1 MKDTDPKHRNPRAE
15 LVRDAAIFQ
24 VKLLAD
30 GLRDALLIP
39 LSVIAA
45 MIGLLRGGEDCD
57 REFRRVFKLGRRS
70 ERWIN
75 LFGHQQP
82 LGRPGPAG
90 SMDSILHQVES
101 TVVEQY
107 RRGRKAGSAETSA
120 QPPGSSDP
128 AKDRGQPP
136 PNRG

>member
-1 MKDTDPKHRNPRAE
+1 MNDMETRQRSPRAE

-24 VKLLAD
+24 IKLLAD

-39 LSVIAA
+39 LSLVAA
-45 MIGLLRGGEDCD
+45 LVGLLRGGEDCG
-57 REFRRVFKLGRRS
+57 REFGRVIKLGRRS

-82 LGRPGPAG
+82 LGRPGAAG

-101 TVVEQY
+101 SVVEQY
-107 RRGRKAGSAETSA
+107 RRGRKSGSDDS
-120 QPPGSSDP
+120 Q
-128 AKDRGQPP
+128 
-136 PNRG
+136 

>member
-1 MKDTDPKHRNPRAE
+1 MNDTDAKHRNPRAE
-15 LVRDAAIFQ
+15 LVRDAATFQ
-24 VKLLAD
+24 IKLLAD

-39 LSVIAA
+39 LSLVAVLV
-45 MIGLLRGGEDCD
+45 GLLRGGEDCD

-75 LFGHQQP
+75 LFGHQRP
-82 LGRPGPAG
+82 LGRSGAGG

-107 RRGRKAGSAETSA
+107 RRGRKTDSAETPA
-120 QPPGSSDP
+120 QAPGSGDP

-136 PNRG
+136 GV